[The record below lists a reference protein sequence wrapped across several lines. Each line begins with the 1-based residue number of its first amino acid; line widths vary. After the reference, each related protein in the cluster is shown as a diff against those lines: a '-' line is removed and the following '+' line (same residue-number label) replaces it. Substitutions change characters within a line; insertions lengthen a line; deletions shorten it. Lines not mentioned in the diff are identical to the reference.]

1 MVGNTNALYSCRMF
15 DAEIRDFLRMHGVRL
30 DTDAGQHFLTNREV
44 LDEIV
49 SASAITKEDRIWEIG
64 PGIGV
69 LTAELVKK
77 AGFVTSVEIDPRF
90 PPLIHAYVGA
100 TDNLTVIVGNALH
113 TPTPVDGSFKVVA
126 NIPYHITSPL
136 LTHLLLEAPVLPSSI
151 TLLIQREVAENIC
164 DEGSASILTVLV
176 RLFGEPKLLRIVPPE
191 AFVPPPQV
199 DSAVIHIA
207 LYEKP
212 LADAATI
219 RKILSLAKHAM
230 SGRRKMLRNTIGSLP
245 GGGDAMAKA
254 GIDPQRRPQTL
265 TVHEW
270 IALEQCINASNV

>member
-1 MVGNTNALYSCRMF
+1 ML
-15 DAEIRDFLRMHGVRL
+15 DADIRDFLRVHGVRL
-30 DTDAGQHFLTNREV
+30 DTDAGQHFLTDREV

-49 SASAITKEDRIWEIG
+49 AAPAITKEDRIWEIG

-77 AGFVTSVEIDPRF
+77 AGSVTSVEIDPRF

-100 TDNLTVIVGNALH
+100 ADNLTIIVGNALH
-113 TPTPVDGSFKVVA
+113 TPTPSDGSFKVVA

-136 LTHLLLEAPVLPSSI
+136 LTHLLLEAPVLPTSI

-164 DEGSASILTVLV
+164 DDGSASILTVLV

-212 LADAATI
+212 LADATTI
-219 RKILSLAKHAM
+219 RTILSLAKHAM

-245 GGGDAMAKA
+245 GGGDAMAEA

-265 TVHEW
+265 TVPEW
-270 IALEQCINASNV
+270 IALEKHINAHDI